1 MLNDDEIH
9 IEMGKSFMDKKA
21 KQMLMKTFWSSQG
34 WKERPGQ
41 YSGADFEYAKSK
53 GLMFDLL
60 TIPHDE
66 GVRKLVDYH
75 NRISKE
81 QVAAAFLHSLSTR
94 KVHLRSALSSW
105 SLSRQLAAHAF
116 ESNIGKYTDPEN
128 GRNYAMYGDCHICDR
143 CHIASREIYQD
154 EDLNVLN
161 FERIKWGGIR
171 LNYLP
176 YMLLDLELLGREEG
190 IVVKEEDVAILR
202 QVLDAISNCEP
213 TDAAR
218 QLEKRLHGIFPSS
231 KNERDA
237 FMEILSTAGILAP
250 SKDRPGRGGKNDFF
264 AVVNWRGEDGYS
276 EEKVQ
281 DMFGAWL

>member
-1 MLNDDEIH
+1 M
-9 IEMGKSFMDKKA
+9 EMGKSLMDKKA
-21 KQMLMKTFWSSQG
+21 KQILLKTFWSSQG
-34 WKERPGQ
+34 WKERPSH

-60 TIPHDE
+60 TISHDE
-66 GVRKLVDYH
+66 GVRKLVDLH
-75 NRISKE
+75 NQIAKE

-94 KVHLRSALSSW
+94 KVHLRSVLSSW
-105 SLSRQLAAHAF
+105 SLSRQLAAHTF
-116 ESNIGKYTDPEN
+116 ESNVGKYTDPEN

-176 YMLLDLELLGREEG
+176 YMLLDLELLSREED
-190 IVVKEEDVAILR
+190 IEVQAEDVGILR
-202 QVLDAISNCEP
+202 QVLETISGCEP

-218 QLEKRLHGIFPSS
+218 QLEKRLHGVFPSS
-231 KNERDA
+231 KHERDV
-237 FMEILSTAGILAP
+237 FMEILATAGILAP
-250 SKDRPGRGGKNDFF
+250 SKNRPGRGGKNDFF

-276 EEKVQ
+276 EHEVRNL
-281 DMFGAWL
+281 FGAWL